1 MAASGRKV
9 GIGPAAVSAVFFD
22 TGPRGFAL
30 PACSGTLRRAGNP
43 CRSPSDQTGVLDQDI
58 TTFAESTWNWLSG
71 LGPRLIGGIAI
82 FVIGFLL
89 ARYISR
95 GVSRLMRRSGR
106 IEPTITPIIQ
116 AIIRYAVGIIA
127 IIAGL
132 AQLGVQT
139 ASVLAVLGAAGLAV
153 GLALQ
158 GTLTNIAAGLMLLWL
173 KPFRVGDSIET
184 VSVAGTVEEIGLF
197 ASRLRGLDGVFKF
210 VPNSEL
216 WAKTISNY
224 SKNPN
229 RLVSID
235 FTIRYDSDLAKA
247 RSILAD
253 IAIQHPKVLR
263 VPPAEAVPTQ
273 VTATNA
279 VVQLHA
285 WVRTGDYTAVRWDL
299 TEGGKRTL
307 DTAGLTTAA
316 FEG

>member
-1 MAASGRKV
+1 M
-9 GIGPAAVSAVFFD
+9 
-22 TGPRGFAL
+22 
-30 PACSGTLRRAGNP
+30 
-43 CRSPSDQTGVLDQDI
+43 LDEDI
-58 TTFAESTWNWLSG
+58 TTFAQSTWDWLAG

-82 FVIGFLL
+82 LVVGFLL

-95 GVSRLMRRSGR
+95 GVARLMQRSGR
-106 IEPTITPIIQ
+106 LEPTVTPIVR
-116 AIIRYAVGIIA
+116 AIIRYAIGIVT

-173 KPFRVGDSIET
+173 RPFRVGDAIET
-184 VSVAGTVEEIGLF
+184 ATVAGTVEEIGLF
-197 ASRLRGLDGVFKF
+197 ASRLRGVDGVFKF

-229 RLVSID
+229 RMVSVD
-235 FTIRYDSDLAKA
+235 FIIRYDSDLARA
-247 RSILAD
+247 RAVLTD
-253 IAIQHPKVLR
+253 VAIQHPKVLR
-263 VPPAEAVPTQ
+263 VPPVEAVPTQ
-273 VTATNA
+273 VTAANA

-285 WVRTGDYTAVRWDL
+285 WVRSGDYAAVRWDL
-299 TEGGKRTL
+299 TEGGKRAL
-307 DTAGLTTAA
+307 DGAGLTTAA
-316 FEG
+316 FKG